1 MNELS
6 RVSYKALYFIQSI
19 IKRKTNFYIFVKITQ
34 MTLLE
39 NKYDSY
45 LNDTKFK
52 ITLKKKSRLPRSDSL
67 AFIFESLP

>member
-52 ITLKKKSRLPRSDSL
+52 ITLKKNPGYPGQTL
-67 AFIFESLP
+67 